1 MAMDLDPSARPVG
14 AAGGALIGASL
25 LGGVVSVLTG
35 VNTWANAWTAEATL
49 AAPWPMLVLQAA
61 ATVAAVQRRRGVAMV
76 GSGLLAAT
84 AVVSGISGFFDGQ
97 LGREDLGTGHVVGQV
112 VFVTVAWATAIVA
125 VVRLW
130 RLRRTVVREARVST
144 HGGSGS

>member
-1 MAMDLDPSARPVG
+1 MAMDLDPSARAVG
-14 AAGGALIGASL
+14 TAGGALIGASL

-61 ATVAAVQRRRGVAMV
+61 ATVAAVQRRRGVGMV

-97 LGREDLGTGHVVGQV
+97 LGREDLGTGHVVAQV
-112 VFVTVAWATAIVA
+112 VFVTVAWATAVVA

>member
-1 MAMDLDPSARPVG
+1 M
-14 AAGGALIGASL
+14 
-25 LGGVVSVLTG
+25 
-35 VNTWANAWTAEATL
+35 
-49 AAPWPMLVLQAA
+49 QAA

-112 VFVTVAWATAIVA
+112 VFVTVAWATAVVA

-130 RLRRTVVREARVST
+130 RGCAGPWSGRR
-144 HGGSGS
+144 G